1 MLYYVQLLTCM
12 DYKSSGVD
20 IEAGNAFVDSI
31 KDTVKSTHRPEVI
44 GGLGGFNGMMRIPE
58 GYKKPI
64 LVSGADGV
72 GTKLDIA
79 QIWDKHYEVGIDL
92 VAMCVNDVITC
103 GAEPLYFLDYIA
115 TGKLEPEKLS
125 SIVKGIAEGCIMS
138 GCTLLGGET
147 AEMPSMYSDMR
158 YDLAGFCTGIVEED
172 DIIDGSNICRGDLI
186 IGIESSGLHSNGFS
200 LINDMLWRHKIAYL
214 EMPELSTPTRIYA
227 SVVKELIS
235 EFPILGMAHITGGG
249 IIENIPRCIPDG
261 LRADVNYDS
270 WPLPDIFKK
279 IMFAGEIPPE
289 EMKRVFNLGIG
300 FCLIVPT
307 EIESDVHKTISKHQY
322 KSWTIGQVTT

>member
-1 MLYYVQLLTCM
+1 M

-158 YDLAGFCTGIVEED
+158 YDLAGFCTGIIEED
-172 DIIDGSNICRGDLI
+172 DIIDGSNIRRGDLI

>member
-1 MLYYVQLLTCM
+1 M

-125 SIVKGIAEGCIMS
+125 SIVSGIAEGCIMS

-158 YDLAGFCTGIVEED
+158 YDLAGFCTGIIEED
-172 DIIDGSNICRGDLI
+172 DIIDGSNIRRGDLI

>member
-115 TGKLEPEKLS
+115 TGKLEPDKLKQ
-125 SIVKGIAEGCIMS
+125 IVEGVANGCVMS

-147 AEMPSMYSDMR
+147 AEMPSMYSDMK
-158 YDLAGFCTGIVEED
+158 YDLAGFCTGVVEED
-172 DIIDGSNICRGDLI
+172 DIIDGSNITKGDLI
-186 IGIESSGLHSNGFS
+186 IGIESSGLHSNGYS

-214 EMPELSTPTRIYA
+214 DMPELSTPTRIYA